1 MNTPPAK
8 WIAAWFIAAIL
19 FLILSTCAKALTPAE
34 REIVTQMKDTITDLR
49 AKYEAQVIANDSALT
64 SLSLAVIQT
73 ADLTTAAKA
82 AQEQAAAMTAERDML
97 KDTVA
102 AQEKTIA
109 LQKADKANL
118 LASFHTFK
126 FWTASIVAA
135 LIAAIAA
142 LLIFRF
148 MAPALNTPAG
158 LMLAFGLPAA
168 AGAAVFT
175 LIITR

>member
-1 MNTPPAK
+1 MTSPK
-8 WIAAWFIAAIL
+8 SIAFFIVAAVL
-19 FLILSTCAKALTPAE
+19 FLLAAKCSALTTAE
-34 REIVTQMKDTITDLR
+34 REIVTQMRDTITDLR
-49 AKYEAQVIANDSALT
+49 AKYEAQVVANDSALT

-73 ADLTTAAKA
+73 ADLTTAAKQ
-82 AQEQAAAMTAERDML
+82 AQDQAAAMTAERDSL

-102 AQEKTIA
+102 VQEKTIA
-109 LQKADKANL
+109 IQKADKANL
-118 LASFHTFK
+118 LASFHAFK

-148 MAPALNTPAG
+148 MSPALNTPAG